1 MMNGKTQLTAWFTGA
16 LFATLALMHSAMAA
30 DALHASVSAN
40 KVGFGETV
48 TLTLTADSDQLTSRP
63 DLTPLDNDFDL
74 VSQSTS
80 SQTQI
85 INGTRSATLS
95 WILTLVPKSKGSLEI
110 PAISAG
116 SATSNPLT
124 IDVVDLAELPAGTS
138 PSQALHV
145 EVMVDDKPHYVHGEI
160 PVTVQVIDAVG
171 MTQATLQ
178 VPTGKDFTLRQSGED
193 QYQQTQLNGQPV
205 TVMQRQYLLTPL
217 KSGELT
223 LPPVQLQGRVAT
235 PDGNRMMPGR
245 PSLPAGFGGSLFGP
259 SLFDQMFN
267 QGQQV
272 RVQSDPVALTIKA
285 SPVSDSNWFLPAK
298 DVQISAEWAQ
308 SLPEF
313 KVGEAAS
320 RTVRL
325 LALGAAQEKLPNLT
339 FENTDGARI
348 YLDRSDVKSADTAQ
362 GTAAVREFKLSIVP
376 TRSGNIELPAIDVSW
391 WDIETDQQRTASLPA
406 ETISVAG
413 SAATATSNAS
423 ANSDTT
429 SESVVQKATN
439 SDQGVGSEVWLDAK
453 KVGGVS
459 VLVLLGALTGF
470 ILYRRSRRG
479 ANSDLNDKRSILTSV
494 KSASQNDRVRRL
506 RLKTFHRQVV
516 DACKAS
522 QPENAYAAYR
532 RWLTVVEQTG
542 NFSLTNSQAHRSALS
557 AEFDKLEAQLYQS
570 NSTQVWNGRKFLEA
584 FEKYNAVLGK
594 SSKVE
599 GAGAIVPA
607 LYPAQA
613 A

>member
-1 MMNGKTQLTAWFTGA
+1 MMNRKKQLTAWFTGA
-16 LFATLALMHSAMAA
+16 VFATLGLLHSAMAA
-30 DALHASVSAN
+30 DALQASVSAN

-48 TLTLTADSDQLTSRP
+48 TLTLTADSDQLNSRP
-63 DLTPLDNDFDL
+63 DLTPLENDFDL

-85 INGTRSATLS
+85 INGNRSATVS

-116 SATSNPLT
+116 SATSNSLT
-124 IDVVDLAELPAGTS
+124 IDVVDVAEFPAGTS

-160 PVTVQVIDAVG
+160 PVTVQVIDAAG

-178 VPTGKDFTLRQSGED
+178 APTGKDFTLRQSGED
-193 QYQQTQLNGQPV
+193 QYQQRQLNGRPV

-223 LPPVQLQGRVAT
+223 LPPVQLQGMVPT
-235 PDGNRMMPGR
+235 PDGNRMMTGR

-267 QGQQV
+267 RGQQV

-285 SPVSDSNWFLPAK
+285 SPVSDSSWFLPAK

-308 SLPEF
+308 GTPEF

-339 FENTDGARI
+339 FEDTDGARI
-348 YLDRSDVKSADTAQ
+348 YLDRSDDKSADTAQ

-376 TRSGNIELPAIDVSW
+376 TRSGDIELPAIDVSW
-391 WDIETDQQRTASLPA
+391 WDTETDQQRTASLPA

-413 SAATATSNAS
+413 AAATSNAT
-423 ANSDTT
+423 ANSNTT
-429 SESVVQKATN
+429 SESVVPEVTS
-439 SDQGVGSEVWLDAK
+439 SDADMGSDAWLDVKTVA
-453 KVGGVS
+453 GAS
-459 VLVLLGALTGF
+459 VLVLFGALASF
-470 ILYRRSRRG
+470 ALYRRSRRS
-479 ANSDLNDKRSILTSV
+479 ANSDHQGKRSV
-494 KSASQNDRVRRL
+494 SAFGELASENDRVRRQ
-506 RLKTFHRQVV
+506 RLKTIHRQVV
-516 DACKAS
+516 DACKAG
-522 QPENAYAAYR
+522 QPEKAYASYG
-532 RWLTVVEQTG
+532 RWLTMVEQTD
-542 NFSLTNSQAHRSALS
+542 NLALRNSQALRSALNTQFS
-557 AEFDKLEAQLYQS
+557 KLEEQLYQS
-570 NSTQVWNGRKFLEA
+570 NSTQVWQGREFLEA
-584 FEKYNAVLGK
+584 FEKYSAVLGK
-594 SSKVE
+594 NSKGE
-599 GAGAIVPA
+599 GAIPIVPA